1 MAAARRIAI
10 WLVLLLVLSGCAN
23 NADWVSLERI
33 SPPPRAALGA
43 PPAAE
48 PTRSVAPS
56 RSLEERSIP
65 EGLPDRYRVQPGDTL
80 FSIAFRYARDF
91 REVAAANNIQAP
103 FVIVPGQE
111 LDMRATAPAARTA
124 APAAPLQPPQPG
136 LVSSWVWP
144 VEGTLS
150 RTFTNSG
157 AGPRGIFINANAG
170 TPIRAAADGTVVYAG
185 DGLRGYGNLIIV
197 EHAGQMLTAYAH
209 TDAVAVREQQR
220 VRQGE
225 TLAQVG
231 IRGDTPLLHF
241 EVREGGKPVDPLR
254 FLPPR

>member
-1 MAAARRIAI
+1 MVAAGRLAASLMLLMA
-10 WLVLLLVLSGCAN
+10 LVGCAN
-23 NADWVSLERI
+23 NPDWVSLERI
-33 SPPPRAALGA
+33 SPPRAALGG
-43 PPAAE
+43 PPRAE
-48 PTRSVAPS
+48 TERTVAPS
-56 RSLEERSIP
+56 RALQERAVP
-65 EGLPDRYRVQPGDTL
+65 EGLPDLYRVQPGDTL

-91 REVAAANNIQAP
+91 REVAAANQIEAP

-111 LDMRATAPAARTA
+111 LDMRATAPAARSATPSA
-124 APAAPLQPPQPG
+124 AISPPNPS
-136 LVSSWVWP
+136 LVNNWVWP
-144 VEGTLS
+144 VEGSLS

-157 AGPRGIFINANAG
+157 TGPRGIFINANAG

-185 DGLRGYGNLIIV
+185 DGLRGYGNLIII

-209 TDAVAVREQQR
+209 TEAVAVREQQQ

-225 TLAQVG
+225 TVAQVG

-241 EVREGGKPVDPLR
+241 EIREGGRPVDPLR